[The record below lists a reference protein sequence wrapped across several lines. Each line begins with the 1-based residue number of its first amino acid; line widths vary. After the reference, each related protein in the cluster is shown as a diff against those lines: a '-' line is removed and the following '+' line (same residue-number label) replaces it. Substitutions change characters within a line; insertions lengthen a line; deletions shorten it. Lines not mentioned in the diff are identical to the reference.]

1 LTITDVTEKAARQF
15 ADLSESIHKHHP
27 ELETRQ
33 VARFLMK
40 MMFCLFCED
49 VGLLPKNLF
58 ARIVEKTK
66 DSRGKFTRS
75 LRDLFQAMATGGDM
89 WGEDIPYFNGGLFY
103 RNDAEQDVIELDGND
118 ARAVLRAAGDNWAD
132 VDPTIFGSL
141 FQRALDIE
149 GRRAELGAHY
159 TSRVDIETIVE
170 PVLMRPLRAEWAA
183 IKQSALKLA
192 TGGKAPTA
200 IRKLIAPFL
209 DRLAALRVLDPACGS
224 GNFLYVSLSLL
235 KDLEQEVI
243 AFAANLGL
251 TEFEPRVS
259 PAQLYGLEKDDFA
272 HELASIVVWIGFLQW
287 KLKNGY
293 DPAGETPILKPLNNI
308 QCMDAILSLTAS
320 TLTPALSLKGRGSH
334 PSPFKGEGPGMRVI
348 TEPTWPA
355 CDVIVGNPPFLGDK
369 KMRAELGDD
378 YVEALRKLYGD
389 RIPGQ
394 SDLCCYWFEK
404 ARAMIA
410 EGNLKRAGLLATNSI
425 RNGANQ
431 TVLERIKQTGDI
443 FWAWSDREWIPK
455 DRASDTAA
463 VNVSMI
469 GFDNGTEK
477 WRELDGQVVNSI
489 NSDLSSSVNV
499 TQAIPLGENSGI
511 CFLGMMKAGPF
522 DIDSSIAQY
531 MLSVVGNPNQRPNSD
546 VIKRRLGGQDVTG
559 RWRDGWVI
567 DFGVMTEVEA
577 ASYERP
583 FEYVKK
589 HVKPLRDTNRRES
602 MKRRWWMFGETRPGL
617 RKAIKDLTRC
627 IVTPEV
633 AKHRLFVWMDT
644 SVVPDHKLHVFARDD
659 DYFFGVLHSRIHE
672 IWSLKIG
679 STLEDRPSYSSSRTF
694 ETFPFPWPPG
704 QEPSR
709 GEAFAKDNQSIS
721 ASASGSKSNRSD
733 HGANASPLQRE
744 LAIAQAAKELVELR
758 DRWLNPHK
766 DQPAGIDVTLKKH
779 TLTNLYNENPTW
791 LQNAHRKLDEAVFA
805 AYGWPSNLNDDEILA
820 RLLEL
825 NLQRAGK

>member
-1 LTITDVTEKAARQF
+1 MQYNFNGAVSKVYTFTNADLASPHDLPGTHFTAFQVVHHLFHNPELLRPQLTITDVTEKAARQF

-170 PVLMRPLRAEWAA
+170 PVLMRPLRAEWEA
-183 IKQSALKLA
+183 IKPSALKLA
-192 TGGKAPTA
+192 ASGQSPAA

-308 QCMDAILSLTAS
+308 QCMDAIISLTAS
-320 TLTPALSLKGRGSH
+320 TLTR
-334 PSPFKGEGPGMRVI
+334 RY
-348 TEPTWPA
+348 
-355 CDVIVGNPPFLGDK
+355 
-369 KMRAELGDD
+369 R
-378 YVEALRKLYGD
+378 R
-389 RIPGQ
+389 
-394 SDLCCYWFEK
+394 
-404 ARAMIA
+404 
-410 EGNLKRAGLLATNSI
+410 
-425 RNGANQ
+425 
-431 TVLERIKQTGDI
+431 
-443 FWAWSDREWIPK
+443 
-455 DRASDTAA
+455 
-463 VNVSMI
+463 
-469 GFDNGTEK
+469 
-477 WRELDGQVVNSI
+477 
-489 NSDLSSSVNV
+489 
-499 TQAIPLGENSGI
+499 PL
-511 CFLGMMKAGPF
+511 P
-522 DIDSSIAQY
+522 
-531 MLSVVGNPNQRPNSD
+531 
-546 VIKRRLGGQDVTG
+546 
-559 RWRDGWVI
+559 
-567 DFGVMTEVEA
+567 
-577 ASYERP
+577 
-583 FEYVKK
+583 
-589 HVKPLRDTNRRES
+589 
-602 MKRRWWMFGETRPGL
+602 
-617 RKAIKDLTRC
+617 
-627 IVTPEV
+627 
-633 AKHRLFVWMDT
+633 
-644 SVVPDHKLHVFARDD
+644 
-659 DYFFGVLHSRIHE
+659 
-672 IWSLKIG
+672 
-679 STLEDRPSYSSSRTF
+679 
-694 ETFPFPWPPG
+694 
-704 QEPSR
+704 
-709 GEAFAKDNQSIS
+709 
-721 ASASGSKSNRSD
+721 
-733 HGANASPLQRE
+733 
-744 LAIAQAAKELVELR
+744 
-758 DRWLNPHK
+758 
-766 DQPAGIDVTLKKH
+766 
-779 TLTNLYNENPTW
+779 
-791 LQNAHRKLDEAVFA
+791 
-805 AYGWPSNLNDDEILA
+805 
-820 RLLEL
+820 
-825 NLQRAGK
+825 